1 MGKVPAIILCYI
13 RSGVPAMSW
22 EVKVVTLLLESAS
35 AKLVLVVCPV
45 INVLMDG
52 LTSPQED
59 VMPVTV
65 TVWAA
70 KESIAVN
77 QDYAPARYKINEFLI
92 LLDYLNALCTRLAL
106 EA

>member
-1 MGKVPAIILCYI
+1 MN
-13 RSGVPAMSW
+13 W
-22 EVKVVTLLLESAS
+22 EVKVVTPLQESAC

-45 INVLMDG
+45 INVLMGG

-70 KESIAVN
+70 KETTALN
-77 QDYAPARYKINEFLI
+77 QDYAPARYKISEFLS
-92 LLDYLNALCTRLAL
+92 LLHYLDALCTRLEL